1 MVFQD
6 VVGTKDMPVV
16 GVVGIAGE
24 VSNNNVHVTNAPH
37 WPIVDGLAIS
47 QRFGMQKFTL
57 INDFSAAG

>member
-1 MVFQD
+1 VVFQD

-37 WPIVDGLAIS
+37 WPIVDGVAIS
-47 QRFGMQKFTL
+47 
-57 INDFSAAG
+57 